1 MMLIITHVAIV
12 VAYKRTGVFP
22 CVSRAFM
29 EPVSRRHERDHI
41 EMAAEAIGKVMLGG
55 KQFISDVS

>member
-1 MMLIITHVAIV
+1 
-12 VAYKRTGVFP
+12 
-22 CVSRAFM
+22 M